1 MRKALLAAVVFAVL
15 ALTMW
20 AAGSA
25 SAAPGKA
32 PVFDTLDLV
41 CDGETIT
48 IVSQER
54 GLWSPGWIEGANG
67 SVLVPYSFSFTA
79 TDTVTGETFSF
90 SDTKPGKRAG
100 DSVTCTAHFEE
111 VDDFTGHLTVAD
123 VTAVVIIRGR

>member
-1 MRKALLAAVVFAVL
+1 M
-15 ALTMW
+15 
-20 AAGSA
+20 
-25 SAAPGKA
+25 
-32 PVFDTLDLV
+32 
-41 CDGETIT
+41 
-48 IVSQER
+48 
-54 GLWSPGWIEGANG
+54 
-67 SVLVPYSFSFTA
+67 LVPYSFSFTA

>member
-1 MRKALLAAVVFAVL
+1 
-15 ALTMW
+15 
-20 AAGSA
+20 
-25 SAAPGKA
+25 
-32 PVFDTLDLV
+32 
-41 CDGETIT
+41 
-48 IVSQER
+48 
-54 GLWSPGWIEGANG
+54 
-67 SVLVPYSFSFTA
+67 VLVPYSFSFTA